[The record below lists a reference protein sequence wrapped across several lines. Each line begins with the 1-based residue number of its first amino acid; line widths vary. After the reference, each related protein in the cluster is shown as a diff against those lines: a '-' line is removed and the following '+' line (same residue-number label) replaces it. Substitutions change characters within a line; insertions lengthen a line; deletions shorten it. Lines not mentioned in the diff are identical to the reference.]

1 MMMNR
6 RTHRLNHMAIAAVA
20 CCLFAVWQII
30 AVAPAEEPRSQP
42 DTTKSFA
49 TEPLDNVE
57 IQGRSVRIAASDVPG
72 ELVITPEGAANPLRV
87 ALPEDAG
94 EITELSADTWL
105 RDGIVIAVEATREK
119 EGDASERSYH
129 WVTLDADPEQEGA
142 LKLKATAQFHRGPT
156 DYHLVG
162 VRSDDWS
169 DLICVYLADLNT
181 LGDHKPAGLMFVH
194 GCPIAPV
201 AGKLYDM
208 TGTLR

>member
-1 MMMNR
+1 M
-6 RTHRLNHMAIAAVA
+6 TIWRLHGSSQVTMTVVA
-20 CCLFAVWQII
+20 LCLFAVWHII
-30 AVAPAEEPRSQP
+30 AAAPAEEPRSQP

-57 IQGRSVRIAASDVPG
+57 IQGRLVRIATSDVSG
-72 ELVITPEGAANPLRV
+72 ELLVTLDGAPDPLRV

-105 RDGIVIAVEATREK
+105 RDGLVIAVEATPEK

-201 AGKLYDM
+201 PGALYEM
-208 TGTLR
+208 EGTLR